1 MVVSG
6 CQRRD
11 ENGKEKSGGWLEGR
25 GEQTV
30 RVGLKAGLGKKK
42 KRRHR
47 ESETDAVGEGSVERK
62 KKMRDTVAGQRNKE
76 EGEGEAVMGAVLAGW
91 LEQGGAR
98 EGEIV
103 EGLQLWLW
111 GWGQ

>member
-1 MVVSG
+1 
-6 CQRRD
+6 
-11 ENGKEKSGGWLEGR
+11 
-25 GEQTV
+25 
-30 RVGLKAGLGKKK
+30 
-42 KRRHR
+42 
-47 ESETDAVGEGSVERK
+47 
-62 KKMRDTVAGQRNKE
+62 MRDTVAGQRNKE